1 MERSKI
7 RDTDNTR
14 TFYLSRFFME
24 YLMLVRDKQAKE
36 RETGKGKGR
45 AEEDDEMLL
54 GYAIVMAEMDSVKWV
69 FSRLRTTMEETVSQ
83 QSK

>member
-36 RETGKGKGR
+36 RETGKGKGK
-45 AEEDDEMLL
+45 AEDDDEMLL

-69 FSRLRTTMEETVSQ
+69 FSRLRMTMEETVSQ
-83 QSK
+83 QLQ